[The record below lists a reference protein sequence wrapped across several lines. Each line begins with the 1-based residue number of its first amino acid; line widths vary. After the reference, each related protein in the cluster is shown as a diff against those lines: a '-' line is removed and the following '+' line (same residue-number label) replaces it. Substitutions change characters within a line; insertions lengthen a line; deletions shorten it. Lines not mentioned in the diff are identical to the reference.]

1 MATRTASLKSSAA
14 LVRAWL
20 HAALYNARE
29 QRLERLTVDDPG
41 PSPLPP
47 PEPLE
52 LLGPFEPIDPAETSL
67 YFDETDA
74 ALGSVT
80 SLTTRGTLGAS
91 FSQVTT
97 IYQPAL
103 MEADGLLLR
112 GNTLRW
118 SGSLIGVTKMT
129 ILMDLTLLGTTASGS
144 GSGGLIRVNPA
155 HATNRFWV
163 DHTPTASPRLQARAP
178 GNIIATLPSQPLNA
192 VGQRHVVAAEV
203 SSVSSQLS
211 VVEAD
216 GYDNGSGASQ
226 VLSAPWAPF
235 DVTRIEIGN
244 LANAKIHR
252 LALIAETL
260 T

>member
-1 MATRTASLKSSAA
+1 MVTRTASLKGSAA
-14 LVRAWL
+14 LVRARL

-29 QRLERLTVDDPG
+29 QRLERLTVDGPG
-41 PSPLPP
+41 LPP
-47 PEPLE
+47 L
-52 LLGPFEPIDPAETSL
+52 EPIDPAETSI

-97 IYQPAL
+97 TYQPAL

-112 GNTLRW
+112 GNMLRW
-118 SGSLIGVTKMT
+118 TGSFTDITKMT
-129 ILMDLTLLGTTASGS
+129 ILMDLTLLGTTTSGS
-144 GSGGLIRVNPA
+144 GSGAIIRVNPS
-155 HATNRFWV
+155 HATNRFWI
-163 DHTPTASPRLQARAP
+163 DHTSTANPRLQARAP
-178 GNIIATLPSQPLNA
+178 GNVITTLPSQPLND

-203 SSVSSQLS
+203 SSVSDQLS

-235 DVTRIEIGN
+235 EVTRIEIGN
-244 LANAKIHR
+244 LVNAKIHR
-252 LALIAETL
+252 LALIVETL